1 MVLKKNHSDFE
12 MVSGRQKKA
21 RIVSGPSGTYIVGEW
36 TPSTWEGTEKAVSLR
51 GKSDFSEE
59 KEPKGVF
66 HENTEHT
73 EEFNNG
79 MWVQRAE

>member
-1 MVLKKNHSDFE
+1 MS
-12 MVSGRQKKA
+12 
-21 RIVSGPSGTYIVGEW
+21 
-36 TPSTWEGTEKAVSLR
+36 

-73 EEFNNG
+73 EEFNSG
-79 MWVQRAE
+79 MWVQRAEKDNFLGKPGVEGGRGGMRQR